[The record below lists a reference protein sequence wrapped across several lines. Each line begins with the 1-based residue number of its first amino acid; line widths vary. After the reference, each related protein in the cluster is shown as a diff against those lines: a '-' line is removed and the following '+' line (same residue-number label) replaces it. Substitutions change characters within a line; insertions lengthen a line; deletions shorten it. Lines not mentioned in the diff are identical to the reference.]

1 MNSRKQKG
9 MSRKPSLV
17 NRFIMAAIMLMVL
30 AGAGMAWLTYDTLIG
45 MKKTDGWALSFLEW
59 ENRAFL
65 VGQRLRDVA
74 VAQAGRQDVDN
85 VTKPEFLARWD
96 GQKADIVSGALVKIK
111 PAIMRGLWRAGRQ
124 YALHAIEGRT
134 YILSAISYDMV
145 EHYFPGRFPFAT
157 YVAGWGVKASDLI
170 PAQNLGKMVKA
181 YVVSQQGLLVYS
193 SSAQI
198 SPANIGARP
207 PVQKYLKQI
216 LKKGSFEFK
225 DKQGKAWV
233 SFYGPIPDTNLILFA
248 EMPRNHMVVRPV
260 MSRLG
265 QWGMAFLGGMGIL
278 FGALLMLR
286 VRFNA
291 DLNRLV
297 SRVLT
302 TSPGDD
308 DPELQDLHFEETAH
322 VGRAWMHSKSH
333 YLGILTRISRRSPVV
348 TEMEI
353 TTEPTAATGNKDAS

>member
-1 MNSRKQKG
+1 MKSSRQKG
-9 MSRKPSLV
+9 KSRKPSLV
-17 NRFIMAAIMLMVL
+17 TRFMMAAILLMAL
-30 AGAGMAWLTYDTLIG
+30 AGAGMAWLTYDTLID
-45 MKKTDGWALSFLEW
+45 MKRTDGWALSFLEW
-59 ENRAFL
+59 ENRAFM
-65 VGQRLRDVA
+65 VGQRLQDVA
-74 VAQAGRQDVDN
+74 VAQAGRQDADKA
-85 VTKPEFLARWD
+85 TKPEFLARWD
-96 GQKADIVSGALVKIK
+96 GQKTDIVSGAMVKIK
-111 PAIMRGLWRAGRQ
+111 PGIMRELWRAGGK

-145 EHYFPGRFPFAT
+145 EHYFPGRFPFAS
-157 YVAGWGVKASDLI
+157 YVAGWSVEATDFI

-198 SPANIGARP
+198 SPANIGQRP

-216 LKKGSFEFK
+216 VKKGSFEFK

-233 SFYGPIPDTNLILFA
+233 SFYVPIPATNLILFS
-248 EMPRNHMVVRPV
+248 EIPRNHMVVSPV
-260 MSRLG
+260 MGRLG
-265 QWGMAFLGGMGIL
+265 QWGMAYLGGMGIL
-278 FGALLMLR
+278 FGIFLMLR

-308 DPELQDLHFEETAH
+308 DPDLQDLHFEETVK

-333 YLGILTRISRRSPVV
+333 YLEILKRISRRSPVV
-348 TEMEI
+348 AEMEI
-353 TTEPTAATGNKDAS
+353 TTEPSVANGNKDAS